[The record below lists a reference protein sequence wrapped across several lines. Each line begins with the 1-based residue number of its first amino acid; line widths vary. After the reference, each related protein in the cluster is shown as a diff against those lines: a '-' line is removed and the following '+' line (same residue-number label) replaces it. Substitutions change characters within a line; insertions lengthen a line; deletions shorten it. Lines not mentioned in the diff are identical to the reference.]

1 MKTEQKAFLPVH
13 QMVLALGLA
22 QCCVLPFSHSFTGRD
37 TTSYPFFTGKKA
49 WFKASMCLDL
59 PALEEFGENSSDSL
73 SDNIINQARDLTI
86 AVYTSKAVVSLALEA
101 GNTAP
106 SKCAVKMRSK

>member
-1 MKTEQKAFLPVH
+1 MDV
-13 QMVLALGLA
+13 
-22 QCCVLPFSHSFTGRD
+22 
-37 TTSYPFFTGKKA
+37 
-49 WFKASMCLDL
+49 

-73 SDNIINQARDLTI
+73 SDDIISQARDLTI

-106 SKCAVKMRSK
+106 